1 MRKNLSKKTVIVCF
15 VVFLIIVIIAF
26 PITNYIMD
34 KHSENDKICSNL
46 SNTVYD
52 IVEESYFNYGNISN
66 SKYKDIISAHD
77 YNTLYYLGAIDYDD
91 PQKSYFDRSKMEI
104 LISYHSKPTTVVN
117 NNRATSEYDYECEY
131 FIKET
136 QNHIDSYQRYK
147 NKDYT
152 LRCGHITV
160 KWELQNG
167 IWHIVDVVD
176 PP

>member
-1 MRKNLSKKTVIVCF
+1 
-15 VVFLIIVIIAF
+15 
-26 PITNYIMD
+26 MD

-104 LISYHSKPTTVVN
+104 LISYHLNP
-117 NNRATSEYDYECEY
+117 
-131 FIKET
+131 
-136 QNHIDSYQRYK
+136 
-147 NKDYT
+147 
-152 LRCGHITV
+152 
-160 KWELQNG
+160 
-167 IWHIVDVVD
+167 
-176 PP
+176 